1 MTKAQAEKHTAHT
14 GTACAKQT
22 RRCACGRTWTHYEPL
37 TPGYRKAPK
46 IESQCAECAPA
57 TTIEFRDVPPTCPMC
72 AAADVPIS
80 DDELAAAE
88 AAGTIC
94 GQCAEV
100 VAENREAL
108 ACS

>member
-1 MTKAQAEKHTAHT
+1 MRIVVLPAEP
-14 GTACAKQT
+14 QQ
-22 RRCACGRTWTHYEPL
+22 
-37 TPGYRKAPK
+37 
-46 IESQCAECAPA
+46 IEG
-57 TTIEFRDVPPTCPMC
+57 TIEFRDVPPTCPMC

-100 VAENREAL
+100 VAENREAMQGALIAGGSAL
-108 ACS
+108 AEIGRCGEDNLPCGVCAECLDMTVAP

>member
-37 TPGYRKAPK
+37 MPGYRKAPK

-57 TTIEFRDVPPTCPMC
+57 TTLKH
-72 AAADVPIS
+72 S
-80 DDELAAAE
+80 DKRRRLRLPLPSQS
-88 AAGTIC
+88 TILR
-94 GQCAEV
+94 A
-100 VAENREAL
+100 
-108 ACS
+108 

>member
-1 MTKAQAEKHTAHT
+1 MTETTTARLHGQDAVDHARET
-14 GTACAKQT
+14 GAKLSAYT
-22 RRCACGRTWTHYEPL
+22 DPL
-37 TPGYRKAPK
+37 EDARAGFAWDSDAV
-46 IESQCAECAPA
+46 IERLRVDPDLVY
-57 TTIEFRDVPPTCPMC
+57 IDVPCPMC

-80 DDELAAAE
+80 DDELASAE

>member
-1 MTKAQAEKHTAHT
+1 MRIVVLPAEP
-14 GTACAKQT
+14 QQ
-22 RRCACGRTWTHYEPL
+22 
-37 TPGYRKAPK
+37 
-46 IESQCAECAPA
+46 IEG
-57 TTIEFRDVPPTCPMC
+57 TIEFRDVPPTCPMC
-72 AAADVPIS
+72 AAANDVPIS

-100 VAENREAL
+100 VAENRVAMQAELIAGGSALAEIGHCGEDNLPCGVCAKCREAL